1 MASQDLLEALLAEE
15 PPALQQVQSPEQEKR
30 PTLVEG
36 SFQSCEGHI
45 ERRSK
50 ILKRWKKEYIKV
62 IPGTAYATSYGRG
75 LWAKQEPLGQNWRI
89 FTCFCYKLGTVACET
104 CAQWRGMLHEPTS
117 HP

>member
-15 PPALQQVQSPEQEKR
+15 PPTLQQVQSSKREKQ

-36 SFQSCEGHI
+36 SFQPCEGHI
-45 ERRSK
+45 ERRST

-89 FTCFCYKLGTVACET
+89 LTCF
-104 CAQWRGMLHEPTS
+104 
-117 HP
+117 

>member
-1 MASQDLLEALLAEE
+1 MANHDLLEALLVEE
-15 PPALQQVQSPEQEKR
+15 PPDLQPVQSPEQEKQ

-62 IPGTAYATSYGRG
+62 IPGIYRELWWACNWREQSKEAVG
-75 LWAKQEPLGQNWRI
+75 LQNWP
-89 FTCFCYKLGTVACET
+89 KLYV
-104 CAQWRGMLHEPTS
+104 LL
-117 HP
+117 